1 MRGVPGAQF
10 FACWINPSPKNAEN
24 GLDKPLL
31 NLPLNKYTQNKDREL
46 RWVTCRITS
55 LTSANEQWRRLTV
68 ARTCNVFV
76 VFGFRRHASIT
87 ASVRKCSC
95 CVPCRASRWC
105 SQTSACVPT
114 DVTRLRHRG
123 VSGPRGQGHK
133 SRRLPETSSFFWLTR
148 WQQRCHTLTIDRSP
162 AVSAMMLRSGAA
174 WSVFRSVWLCI
185 LATFVGCAH
194 TLT

>member
-24 GLDKPLL
+24 GSDKPML
-31 NLPLNKYTQNKDREL
+31 NLHLNKYTQNKDREL

-55 LTSANEQWRRLTV
+55 LTSANEQRRRLTV

-76 VFGFRRHASIT
+76 VFGFGRPASIT

-95 CVPCRASRWC
+95 CVLCRASRWC
-105 SQTSACVPT
+105 TQTSACVPT

-148 WQQRCHTLTIDRSP
+148 WQQRCHTLTRCIDRSP
-162 AVSAMMLRSGAA
+162 AMMLRSAPDPCSG
-174 WSVFRSVWLCI
+174 VCD
-185 LATFVGCAH
+185 CASSPRLWAVH
-194 TLT
+194 TR